1 MECKHCF
8 GVLVLTAACGF
19 YRKIDAVAVEK
30 TDLMT
35 HVQTCLS
42 TYRKL
47 LIKKRE

>member
-8 GVLVLTAACGF
+8 GVNGSLWF

-47 LIKKRE
+47 LIKKGE